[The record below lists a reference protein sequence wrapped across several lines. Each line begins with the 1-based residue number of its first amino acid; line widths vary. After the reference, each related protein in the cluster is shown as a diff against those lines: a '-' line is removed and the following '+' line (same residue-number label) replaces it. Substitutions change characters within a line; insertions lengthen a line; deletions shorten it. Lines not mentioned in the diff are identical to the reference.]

1 MPTQKKTT
9 TSSTTRRSG
18 KSSTRKT
25 VPVFRT
31 AVSTGEKRMTFQ
43 VSGGY
48 RLELPDGKGRIQRVT
63 KKRIWRVQRQES
75 TSAKFAFA
83 LKLDE
88 FSCEDEAQLQ
98 LRELEDQGYETRI
111 YTLGR
116 KLEFGRFVHDNRR
129 YQVIVGC
136 CESEEDIGKL
146 QQELNRYQTEIFRER
161 IEEPVGRFEIFD
173 LEYDKHTMVDN
184 VARLIPETPE
194 SRLTLLKTKVF
205 SGNSRVEREDLDFSG
220 VIEFRVENG
229 GLMLAINEV
238 ELDEYVLSV
247 LAAEQDGD
255 YPREALKAKAIAV
268 RSLALAELSLQHPWD
283 DYDFCAHDHCQ
294 KYKGVTTVHDLQ
306 EKAVSMTRGRV
317 LLYEKQVA
325 HTWYTTVCGG
335 HLETGEN
342 VFAIPPV
349 KYLPGLADK
358 SDNARRRKKVNL
370 TIETNACEWIKSE
383 PATCCNVTQRKSQQV
398 YEQSRRYYRWQEA
411 YQRRELEDVIT
422 RRTGVEIGTL
432 YEIIPIRRGVSGRIL
447 ELEIIGSRNNVMVA
461 GDESVRRVLSNTE
474 LLSSCFYIEVEYTDL
489 NEPLNFIIHGAG
501 HGHGVGM
508 CETGA
513 GTLAAEKGF
522 KFKEILEHYYTGIE
536 VKKIYG

>member
-1 MPTQKKTT
+1 
-9 TSSTTRRSG
+9 
-18 KSSTRKT
+18 
-25 VPVFRT
+25 
-31 AVSTGEKRMTFQ
+31 MTFK

-75 TSAKFAFA
+75 SSAKFAFS

-98 LRELEDQGYETRI
+98 LNELTELGYETRI
-111 YTLGR
+111 HTLGR
-116 KLEFGRFVHDNRR
+116 KLEFGKFVHDNRR

-136 CESEEDIGKL
+136 CGSEEEIEDL
-146 QQELNRYQTEIFRER
+146 QQELKQYQTEVFRER
-161 IEEPVGRFEIFD
+161 IEEPTGRFEIFD

-194 SRLTLLKTKVF
+194 SRLTLLKTQVV

-283 DYDFCAHDHCQ
+283 DYDFCANDHCQ
-294 KYKGVTTVHDLQ
+294 RYRGVTTIHDLQ

-317 LLYEKQVA
+317 MLYEKQVA

-335 HLETGEN
+335 HLERGVN
-342 VFAIPPV
+342 IFAVPEV
-349 KYLPGLADK
+349 KYLPGMADK
-358 SDNARRRKKVNL
+358 SDNARRRNRVDL

-383 PATCCNVTQRKSQQV
+383 PSTFCNVTQRKSQQV

-461 GDESVRRVLSNTE
+461 GDSEIRRVLSNSE
-474 LLSSCFYIEVEYTDL
+474 LLSSCFFIEVEHTDL

-513 GTLAAEKGF
+513 GTLAVEKGF

-536 VKKIYG
+536 LKKIYS